1 MSVTRTS
8 GGDGGGMAGRWAAQ
22 RGSIAI
28 TNQLLAVA
36 ATALVTAG
44 AMCLVPLGVGV
55 LLLPACADALR
66 RRAGLLHDTSR
77 RFTGIE
83 FALPELPERGA
94 PGFVGAATRCRR
106 LLTDRAFRQLVRWAV
121 VAPLACVMLAFA
133 PVGLVLWGLFGVF
146 VVPILYLVLGSDPMN
161 WYAFVPLSSPGAVP
175 FAAALGGAFAVFG
188 FLSGAWWL
196 RVQARWC
203 AGLLN
208 SDQAQLRSQVSA
220 LAASRD
226 EVRHDAAAELRRI
239 ERDVHDGAQA
249 QLVAIGM
256 KLGAAQELMDTD
268 AHTAMT
274 LIGQAREDSST
285 ALNDLR
291 DLMRGIRPPVL
302 ADRGLAAALEA
313 IAIESALPV
322 GTDIRLPV
330 RLDPALE
337 AAAYFGTREL
347 LTNAAKHSAAAH
359 VWLFA
364 SVGDGVLRIVV
375 RDDGRG
381 AAVITPGGGLDGV
394 RRRLAAF
401 DGTLSL
407 SSPAGG
413 PTEALLE
420 VPCAS
425 S

>member
-1 MSVTRTS
+1 MSVARIS
-8 GGDGGGMAGRWAAQ
+8 GGMAGRWAAQ
-22 RGSIAI
+22 RGSLVISG
-28 TNQLLAVA
+28 QLFAVA
-36 ATALVTAG
+36 AMALVTAG
-44 AMCLVPLGVGV
+44 AMCAIPLGFGVPLFS
-55 LLLPACADALR
+55 ACADALW
-66 RRAGLLHDTSR
+66 RRAGRLSDTSR
-77 RFTGIE
+77 RFTGTE
-83 FALPELPERGA
+83 FAVPELPERGA
-94 PGFVGAATRCRR
+94 PGFVGDAMRCWL
-106 LLTDRAFRQLVRWAV
+106 LLTDRGFRQLALWAV
-121 VAPLACVMLAFA
+121 VDPFTGLMLAFA
-133 PVGLVLWGLFGVF
+133 PIGLVVWGLFGLF
-146 VVPILYLVLGSDPMN
+146 VIPILYLVLGLGPMN
-161 WYAFVPLSSPGAVP
+161 WYVVVPLRSPGEVP
-175 FAAALGGAFAVFG
+175 LAAALGAALAVFG
-188 FLSGAWWL
+188 FLSGTWWL
-196 RVQARWC
+196 RAQARWSS
-203 AGLLN
+203 GLLG
-208 SDQAQLRSQVSA
+208 SGGAQLRSQVSA

-268 AHTAMT
+268 AHTAMA

-313 IAIESALPV
+313 MAIESALPV
-322 GTDIRLPV
+322 ETDIRLPV

-337 AAAYFGTREL
+337 AAAYFATREL

-359 VWLFA
+359 VRLIA
-364 SVGDGVLRIVV
+364 GVGDGVLRIVV

-381 AAVITPGGGLDGV
+381 AAVITPGGGLDGL

-413 PTEALLE
+413 PTEATLE

>member
-1 MSVTRTS
+1 
-8 GGDGGGMAGRWAAQ
+8 
-22 RGSIAI
+22 
-28 TNQLLAVA
+28 
-36 ATALVTAG
+36 
-44 AMCLVPLGVGV
+44 VPL
-55 LLLPACADALR
+55 R
-66 RRAGLLHDTSR
+66 
-77 RFTGIE
+77 
-83 FALPELPERGA
+83 
-94 PGFVGAATRCRR
+94 
-106 LLTDRAFRQLVRWAV
+106 
-121 VAPLACVMLAFA
+121 
-133 PVGLVLWGLFGVF
+133 
-146 VVPILYLVLGSDPMN
+146 
-161 WYAFVPLSSPGAVP
+161 SPGAVP
-175 FAAALGGAFAVFG
+175 LAAALGGALAVFG
-188 FLSGAWWL
+188 FLSGTWWL
-196 RVQARWC
+196 RVQARWS
-203 AGLLN
+203 AGLLG
-208 SDQAQLRSQVSA
+208 SDGAQLRSQVSA

-268 AHTAMT
+268 AQTAMT

-313 IAIESALPV
+313 MAIESALPV
-322 GTDIRLPV
+322 ETDIRLPV

-337 AAAYFGTREL
+337 AAAYFATREL
-347 LTNAAKHSAAAH
+347 LTNAAKHSAAAR
-359 VWLFA
+359 VWLSA

-375 RDDGRG
+375 RDDGKG
-381 AAVITPGGGLDGV
+381 SAVITPGGGLDGL

-413 PTEALLE
+413 PTEATLE